1 MARRKLSSQQQ
12 ARISR
17 RQRQEVLRG
26 RIDDGENFPDGP
38 RLRGIVTCNFG
49 QQLEVKA
56 TDTEHSGQLFRC
68 FQRSNLPPLVSGDRV
83 VFTCGGGGTNHERAE
98 VADGVVIPD
107 GVVIGQEPRTNVF
120 SRPAADGQLK
130 PVAANIDLVLVVLA
144 PSPRPFLNM
153 LDRYLVAIEHLGL
166 RPLIVINKSD
176 LVAAKSLPVLDTVGE
191 LYPRLGYT
199 PVTVSAKQESGLD
212 ELQSRLLGKTTV
224 IVGQSGVGKS
234 SLINALSRES
244 TARVGALSTAADK
257 GTHTTTAAR
266 LFHLA
271 GFDLIDSPGIREFG
285 LWHIAPKDLLTGFVE
300 FRPFLGRC
308 RFRDCSH
315 QGEPDCALQQAV
327 AAGEIAR
334 SRLDSYFQILGSLA
348 SS

>member
-17 RQRQEVLRG
+17 RQRQEVMRG
-26 RIDDGENFPDGP
+26 QIDDGENFKDGP

-49 QQLEVKA
+49 QQLEVEA

-83 VFTCGGGGTNHERAE
+83 VFTCGGGGTNPERVE
-98 VADGVVIPD
+98 VADGVV
-107 GVVIGQEPRTNVF
+107 VGQEPRTSVF
-120 SRPAADGQLK
+120 SRPSADGQLK

-176 LVAAKSLPVLDTVGE
+176 LVAGKSLPVLDTVGE

-212 ELQSRLLGKTTV
+212 ELQSRLHGKTTV

-285 LWHIAPKDLLTGFVE
+285 LWHIAPADLLAGFVE

-315 QGEPDCALQQAV
+315 QGELDCALQQAV